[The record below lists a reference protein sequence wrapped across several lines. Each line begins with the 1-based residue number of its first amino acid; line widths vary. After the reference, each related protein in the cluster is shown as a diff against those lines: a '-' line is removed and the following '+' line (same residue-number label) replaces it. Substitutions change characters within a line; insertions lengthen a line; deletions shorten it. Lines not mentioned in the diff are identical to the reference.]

1 MVSTSAVNTPTDQTQ
16 FTERDINWSDAATDL
31 GVSGNDVKTC
41 IPLACDRLCCA
52 SRHQQLV
59 NVVIQQVLL
68 QILRTPETAQAVQVL
83 NTYSTHQADISQ
95 LTRHNFLHI
104 QFVGME
110 PNKLNSSN

>member
-41 IPLACDRLCCA
+41 IPLARDRLCCA

-59 NVVIQQVLL
+59 DVVIQQVLL
-68 QILRTPETAQAVQVL
+68 QILRTPETAEAVQVL

-95 LTRHNFLHI
+95 LTRHNF
-104 QFVGME
+104 FT
-110 PNKLNSSN
+110 SNLLAWNPIN